1 MNSSFNPDRQ
11 NEDVDSKIVAALD
24 RIAQAFRVL
33 LWEKTKQHQL
43 RPIQIQILIYLLYH
57 ADDEVTVGHLAR
69 HFNLT
74 PATVSDAIKTLVRKS
89 YVERRISGRDRR
101 SAHLHLTDAGA
112 ALARTVATW
121 ADTVRELLARFDF
134 QERTVVMQFLM
145 RLIEMLQQQQ
155 LISLTRMCFT
165 CKFLRSQP
173 QPDAQMTFFCDLM
186 HKPLK
191 VHSLRLDCPDH
202 ENVSS

>member
-11 NEDVDSKIVAALD
+11 HEDVDSKIVAALD

-43 RPIQIQILIYLLYH
+43 SPIQIQILIYLLYH
-57 ADDEVTVGHLAR
+57 PDDDVTVGYLAR

-89 YVERRISGRDRR
+89 YVERHISGQDRR
-101 SAHLHLTDAGA
+101 SAHLHLTHAGA
-112 ALARTVATW
+112 ALARSVATW

-134 QERTVVMQFLM
+134 QERIVVMQFLM
-145 RLIEMLQQQQ
+145 RLIEALQQQQ

-165 CKFLRSQP
+165 CKYFRSQSQTGSRIP
-173 QPDAQMTFFCDLM
+173 YFCELM
-186 HKPLK
+186 QKPLQIQ
-191 VHSLRLDCPDH
+191 SLRIDCPDYQI
-202 ENVSS
+202 ELE